1 MKQNFSLRR
10 AAFAAVL
17 CSVCLSSTVH
27 LTCSV
32 FASDSTV
39 VANDDE
45 GKKGGDNKFADVRA
59 NAPDEPRDTPITR
72 PAMKQYIEDLKNRTP
87 RIPLPELTEEEKK
100 KQLEDPR
107 AGGYE
112 GRLRSLFLNDNA
124 SGGYNGFGGSPRNP
138 SPNANRINTPPEPNL
153 TLDYAFKVRLFWI
166 AARANNCQYCLGHQ
180 ESKLLAAGMDEDAI
194 AALDGDWGIFPPNEQ
209 AAFALAKRLTNEPHL
224 LSDADID
231 AVKAHYTDL
240 QILEMVGSVAGNNAI
255 NRWKEGTGVPQSST
269 GGNFG
274 GGAASN
280 RSASVVP
287 PHDETHSYLT
297 PTSSKYQSTT
307 TRVAKLGSTST
318 SPGRVIAPTKCERPA
333 LETGTALTE
342 ALAKTAA
349 RKPRLPLVSEE
360 TARDVLGDLAP
371 SGEIPQWMRL
381 LANFPVAGKRFVTGI
396 TSSQQVDGLSP
407 VEQAKINWVVAR
419 QDRAWYAVALAREQ
433 LLSLGVKDS
442 EIEALDGDV
451 SIGSSSTLLTN
462 KEKAVLTVAK
472 NLAASPII
480 LTDKQVADAIAVV
493 GPRVVTQTINYT
505 TYRAA
510 FDRITEAA
518 GLSK

>member
-1 MKQNFSLRR
+1 MKRDYSFRR
-10 AAFAAVL
+10 SAFAALLLSVSVPAWVL
-17 CSVCLSSTVH
+17 PACRSFATDNTVI
-27 LTCSV
+27 
-32 FASDSTV
+32 
-39 VANDDE
+39 ANDDDAKKSTD
-45 GKKGGDNKFADVRA
+45 GKLADVRA
-59 NAPDEPRDTPITR
+59 NAPDEPRDTPLTR

-87 RIPLPELTEEEKK
+87 RIPLPELTDEEKK

-107 AGGYE
+107 AAGYE
-112 GRLRSLFLNDNA
+112 GRLRTLFLNDNA
-124 SGGYNGFGGSPRNP
+124 SGGYNGFGGSPRTP
-138 SPNANRINTPPEPNL
+138 SPNANRINTPPEPKL

-194 AALDGDWGIFPPNEQ
+194 AALDGDWGIFPPDEQ

-224 LSDADID
+224 LSQADID
-231 AVKAHYTDL
+231 AVKAHYNDL

-274 GGAASN
+274 GG
-280 RSASVVP
+280 SASTRSGTVVP
-287 PHDETHSYLT
+287 AHDETHSYLT
-297 PTSSKYQSTT
+297 PTSSKYQTTT
-307 TRVAKLGSTST
+307 TRVAKLGAANVA
-318 SPGRVIAPTKCERPA
+318 PGRPVAPTRCERPS
-333 LETGTALTE
+333 LETGAALTE
-342 ALAKTAA
+342 ALAKTAS
-349 RKPRLPLVSEE
+349 RTPRLPLVSEAE
-360 TARDVLGDLAP
+360 AREVLGDLAP
-371 SGEIPQWMRL
+371 SGEVPQWMRL

-396 TSSQQVDGLSP
+396 TASQQVDGLTA
-407 VEQAKINWVVAR
+407 VEQAKIDWVVAR
-419 QDRAWYAVALAREQ
+419 QDRAWYAVAVAKEQ
-433 LLSLGVKDS
+433 LKALGVNDA
-442 EIEALDGDV
+442 EIEALDGDI
-451 SIGSSSTLLTN
+451 SIGSSSPLLTS

-472 NLAASPII
+472 NLAASPIV
-480 LTDKQVADAIAVV
+480 LTDKQVANAIELV